1 MTSTAEDEKQFVF
14 VFPPPT
20 ATRVIL
26 FTFSAVFLAAGLV
39 LVFGL
44 LLNNAPA
51 PTVDY
56 SIWALV
62 LGLAA
67 GIAFFMRLAFPSLAS
82 SAKLEIEPGRI
93 RFTPIRMLRM
103 IGEQSVEVL
112 IPPHS
117 TEILLC
123 RSIHPGLSHES
134 RIIVHGPAGEAGIK
148 VDYLVILSSQNLER
162 LADGLTAATGLPVRM
177 IIRRIPDDGM
187 TEEMPWILPQGAA
200 RWISA
205 LGFVLVVLPY
215 TGGIIEGWIRPA
227 PAVIAAV
234 GFALWL
240 LSLLGARLVA
250 RRDPAHP
257 AFPTASF
264 LMTVFTFG
272 ATYAFSVVITIFMF
286 HSH

>member
-20 ATRVIL
+20 ATRVLL
-26 FTFSAVFLAAGLV
+26 FAFAAFFLAAGLV

-44 LLNNAPA
+44 LLSNAPA

-103 IGEQSVEVL
+103 IGEQSAEEL

-123 RSIHPGLSHES
+123 RNIRPSLSHES
-134 RIIVHGPAGEAGIK
+134 RIIVHGPAGETGIK
-148 VDYLVILSSQNLER
+148 VDYLVILSAGNLKK
-162 LADGLTAATGLPVRM
+162 LADEITAATGLPVRM
-177 IIRRIPDDGM
+177 IIRRFPVDGEL
-187 TEEMPWILPQGAA
+187 EETPWIPPQGAA
-200 RWISA
+200 RWLSNLG
-205 LGFVLVVLPY
+205 LGFAFLPY
-215 TGGIIEGWIRPA
+215 AGGITVGWIRPA

-234 GFALWL
+234 GLALWL
-240 LSLLGARLVA
+240 LYLLAARLVA

-257 AFPTASF
+257 KFPTASL

-272 ATYAFSVVITIFMF
+272 AAFALSVVLTIFMF
-286 HSH
+286 HVR